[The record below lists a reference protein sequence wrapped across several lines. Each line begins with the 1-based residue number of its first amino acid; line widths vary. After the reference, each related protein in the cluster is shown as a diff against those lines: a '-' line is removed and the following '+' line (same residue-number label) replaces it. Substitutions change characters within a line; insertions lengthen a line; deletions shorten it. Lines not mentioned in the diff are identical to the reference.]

1 MLYKYTNQIAQLQ
14 VHYFSYEAPQTK
26 FLKPLW
32 KNTLNTYFTC
42 HTCVYNPSETHNNCV
57 LHTRLLYVFLGVI

>member
-14 VHYFSYEAPQTK
+14 VHYFSYEAPQMK

-32 KNTLNTYFTC
+32 KNTLNTYFTY
-42 HTCVYNPSETHNNCV
+42 HTCVYNPSETHNNCI